1 MIKKSIK
8 NKWLLTIV
16 LSWKKPIKAVLYVN
30 YLKWIMLFK
39 NKMYIWLEIHKR
51 ETFYFQHYFKLFKHF
66 ETKLFSAVSQ
76 ISRYVP
82 LKEFH
87 EEVANYEYVM
97 IICIAFLAILF
108 FYIVYIYF
116 FIITPWMWT
125 GKAWTMDDWRREL
138 LPLFCC
144 NLRRFWL

>member
-1 MIKKSIK
+1 M
-8 NKWLLTIV
+8 
-16 LSWKKPIKAVLYVN
+16 YV
-30 YLKWIMLFK
+30 
-39 NKMYIWLEIHKR
+39 WLEIHKR

-66 ETKLFSAVSQ
+66 EAKLFSAVSQ

-87 EEVANYEYVM
+87 EEVANYEYFM

-116 FIITPWMWT
+116 LLLHLECERVRLGPWT
-125 GKAWTMDDWRREL
+125 TEEE
-138 LPLFCC
+138 
-144 NLRRFWL
+144 NYYRFFVATYDAFGFRAIVIFG